1 MRLSCGNIL
10 MPPLGA
16 RTGLDREQHP
26 GMVAAAGAGG
36 PVRDGEQS
44 GNPLVAGELGAGRGP
59 GAGSAVLGDWVNT

>member
-1 MRLSCGNIL
+1 MQ
-10 MPPLGA
+10 PLGA

-44 GNPLVAGELGAGRGP
+44 GNPLVAGELGGRARARGRV
-59 GAGSAVLGDWVNT
+59 GGLG